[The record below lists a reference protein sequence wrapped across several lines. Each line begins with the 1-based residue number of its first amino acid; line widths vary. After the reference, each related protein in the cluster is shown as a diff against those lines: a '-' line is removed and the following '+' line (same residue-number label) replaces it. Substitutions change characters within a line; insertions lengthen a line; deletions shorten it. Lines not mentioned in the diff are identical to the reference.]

1 VIANLTRK
9 AANSAEDRS
18 QNMKPSSSNSSSPQ
32 AQEAAVPRP
41 ISPMA
46 SPLLALRTG
55 LKLNLGLTQLRMSIG
70 RGDGVVAQKV
80 TTAAASTATATQPA
94 SPAAAMAH
102 MMPPPTL
109 ALADLDTGLG
119 LALGGHNDRRSYRYT
134 ERGSLLLQR
143 SKLRIGRNGLRQ
155 VDDDASAGS
164 RGSSTA
170 AAASPEH
177 RPVSDAI
184 SDNIVKLGDLG
195 HGASGAVHKCVHART
210 LQLMAVKRVPV
221 HDKAQRHQIG
231 AEIKTLTSNMAA
243 RAASP
248 GVVVFHDAFT
258 DRDGSC
264 VSIVMEY
271 CAGGSLQDLVA
282 AVGALDEATLASVAA
297 DILTG
302 LRDIHKLDLLHRDI
316 KPSNLLLDS
325 AGRVKLADF
334 GLVREV
340 SKDSG
345 SGSDSPLSV
354 VDAVPSAHTFVGTA
368 IYMSPER
375 LKGDAYSYSSDVWS
389 FGLSLLTLALGRFPL
404 NVPRN
409 NLYWHLVKALCPA
422 HTAATTDDDNVAD
435 DSTTNSSSSTA
446 VDAFEVVQP
455 PLPPEPILLFL
466 SGDNAAGI
474 SDCLRDFLTC
484 CLKREPE
491 HRSTVQQLLAHPF
504 VAAAAVARQQCNT
517 ADDLAVEQPLS
528 PHTRS
533 DRRRSDDQRKTE
545 LQSICAKVCAFH
557 LDAYAVQAAAAAT
570 TAIAATTAADVST
583 TAAVA
588 AAAEPTA
595 VPLHRVMTEPR
606 CLNLTDNSSNSSS
619 SKGSNDRSSS
629 SALRKQATVATAT
642 AASSSV
648 MFQQIDYGSSPPL
661 ARGACALLAQQIGVS
676 VDAVASSMHEE
687 WMRASNARNA
697 VAAVL
702 ASHRA
707 TAAAVAAA
715 AAAAAV

>member
-1 VIANLTRK
+1 MNL
-9 AANSAEDRS
+9 
-18 QNMKPSSSNSSSPQ
+18 SSSCQQ
-32 AQEAAVPRP
+32 AQDAAAVPRP

-70 RGDGVVAQKV
+70 RGDAGAQKP
-80 TTAAASTATATQPA
+80 AAASTATATQPA

-119 LALGGHNDRRSYRYT
+119 VALGGHNDRRSYRYT
-134 ERGSLLLQR
+134 DRGSLLLQR

-155 VDDDASAGS
+155 LDGEASA
-164 RGSSTA
+164 SSCGTA
-170 AAASPEH
+170 AAASPEQ

-184 SDNIVKLGDLG
+184 SANIVKLEDLG

-231 AEIKTLTSNMAA
+231 AEIKTLTSNMSA

-340 SKDSG
+340 SKNSSNGASHSG
-345 SGSDSPLSV
+345 ECDSPHSV

-389 FGLSLLTLALGRFPL
+389 LGLSLLTLALGRFPL

-422 HTAATTDDDNVAD
+422 HTSATTDCDDDAAD
-435 DSTTNSSSSTA
+435 SSGIA
-446 VDAFEVVQP
+446 VDAFAVVQP

-466 SGDNAAGI
+466 SGDNAASI
-474 SDCLRDFLTC
+474 SDCLRDFLMC

-491 HRSTVQQLLAHPF
+491 QRSTVDQLLAHPF
-504 VAAAAVARQQCNT
+504 VAATATARQQCDT
-517 ADDLAVEQPLS
+517 AAAVRAVADDTSVVQPLS
-528 PHTRS
+528 PQARS
-533 DRRRSDDQRKTE
+533 DRRRSDDQRRAE
-545 LQSICAKVCAFH
+545 LQAICAKVCAFH
-557 LDAYAVQAAAAAT
+557 LDDYAAQAAAAAT
-570 TAIAATTAADVST
+570 ADVPT
-583 TAAVA
+583 TAAV

-606 CLNLTDNSSNSSS
+606 CLNLTDSSSSSSNSSA
-619 SKGSNDRSSS
+619 DRSSS
-629 SALRKQATVATAT
+629 SALRKQAAAAATAVT
-642 AASSSV
+642 AAVV
-648 MFQQIDYGSSPPL
+648 MPQQIDYGSKPPL
-661 ARGACALLAQQIGVS
+661 VSGAYASLAQQLGVS
-676 VDAVASSMHEE
+676 VDLVTSSMHEE
-687 WMRASNARNA
+687 WLRASNTRNA

-702 ASHRA
+702 ASRRA
-707 TAAAVAAA
+707 TAAAAAT
-715 AAAAAV
+715 AAV

>member
-1 VIANLTRK
+1 LEYARVELQ
-9 AANSAEDRS
+9 EL
-18 QNMKPSSSNSSSPQ
+18 QNTGLKNMNQSSSNSSSPH
-32 AQEAAVPRP
+32 AQEAAAPRP

-70 RGDGVVAQKV
+70 RGDGVAQKA

-119 LALGGHNDRRSYRYT
+119 LALGCHNDRRSYRYT
-134 ERGSLLLQR
+134 DRGSLLLQR

-155 VDDDASAGS
+155 VDDDASASS
-164 RGSSTA
+164 RGSTA

-177 RPVSDAI
+177 RPISDAI

-243 RAASP
+243 RAASS

-258 DRDGSC
+258 DRDGGC

-340 SKDSG
+340 SKDS

-389 FGLSLLTLALGRFPL
+389 LGLSLLTLALGRFPL

-422 HTAATTDDDNVAD
+422 HTAATTDDEDVAD
-435 DSTTNSSSSTA
+435 DGTNRSSTA
-446 VDAFEVVQP
+446 VDAFAVVQP
-455 PLPPEPILLFL
+455 PLPPEPIVLFL

-491 HRSTVQQLLAHPF
+491 QRSTVQQLLAHPF
-504 VAAAAVARQQCNT
+504 VAAAAAARQQSDT
-517 ADDLAVEQPLS
+517 AVEAAVADNVSVEHPLS
-528 PHTRS
+528 PQTRS

-570 TAIAATTAADVST
+570 TAADVSA
-583 TAAVA
+583 TAAV

-606 CLNLTDNSSNSSS
+606 CLNLTDNSS

-629 SALRKQATVATAT
+629 SVLRKQASTAT
-642 AASSSV
+642 AAAASSV
-648 MFQQIDYGSSPPL
+648 MFQQIDYGSNPPL
-661 ARGACALLAQQIGVS
+661 DSGACASLAQQIGVS
-676 VDAVASSMHEE
+676 VEAVTSSMHEE
-687 WMRASNARNA
+687 WLRASNARNA

-707 TAAAVAAA
+707 TAAAAAA
-715 AAAAAV
+715 TAAV